1 MSDGKK
7 KILVIED
14 SPSLAESL
22 EDMLRLNGF
31 EPIIT
36 VTGQDGV
43 DAALEHHPSLILLDI
58 RLPDIDGYEVFHQIR
73 ADEWGK
79 TANIIVLTASEST
92 DIVAKNINL
101 DSGDVLFKP
110 DWSIRALL
118 EVIRERLTR
127 SSTQDV

>member
-127 SSTQDV
+127 SST